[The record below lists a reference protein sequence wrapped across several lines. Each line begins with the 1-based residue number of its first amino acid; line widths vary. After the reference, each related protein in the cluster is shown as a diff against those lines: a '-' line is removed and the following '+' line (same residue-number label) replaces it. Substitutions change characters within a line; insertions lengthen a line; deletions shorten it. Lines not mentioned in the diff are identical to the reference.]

1 MPDIEKCWA
10 FLFYYRQKLYFRRKS
25 FVTMKN
31 ACLLCLLLIG
41 LFACGGEKTELVR
54 LSGEIKGLGNDTL
67 YLCGTDRTY
76 DRMDTLIVEKDKFSA
91 TLTVDTLASVVL
103 LFGDGTEY
111 PLFLDKGNRIRI
123 TGSDDGLAALQV
135 DGNVFNV
142 ELTAFQQE
150 LKELS
155 SPSVKELEKRAEGF
169 IKSHPTSL
177 VSVYLL
183 DKYFVQAMQPD
194 LKRIKA
200 LAESMTGELKDRPY
214 MQELLSRI
222 EEEEKVEV
230 GKTVP
235 FFRLSNAEGKEITRS
250 TLKGQYLLMHFWA
263 SWDSVS
269 REQNAM
275 FRRIYKKEQ
284 KNKDFSLIGIS
295 LDLDKDEWKET
306 IKADTLKWEQA
317 CDFAGWNGEVVKLFA
332 IRKLPANL
340 LLSPNGKIE
349 AKDLDEKAIEKR
361 LKDIHEENEK
371 KKAF

>member
-1 MPDIEKCWA
+1 MPD
-10 FLFYYRQKLYFRRKS
+10 S
-25 FVTMKN
+25 FVTMKK

-67 YLCGTDRTY
+67 YLYGTDRTY

-155 SPSVKELEKRAEGF
+155 SPSVKELEEKAEGF

-177 VSVYLL
+177 ASVYLL

-295 LDLDKDEWKET
+295 LDLDKDKWKET

>member
-54 LSGEIKGLGNDTL
+54 LSGKIKGLGNDTL
-67 YLCGTDRTY
+67 YLYGTDRTY

-155 SPSVKELEKRAEGF
+155 SPSVKELEEKAEGF